1 LKENNLDL
9 CQQKLNL
16 IEAVELHQL
25 QKSRLVDSLLELD
38 YRVYG
43 DKQTCYKRAWRD
55 GKGVRRSYSAVKL
68 ENKNKSY
75 TSNLSNTKSTKISES
90 NEKT

>member
-9 CQQKLNL
+9 SQQKLNL
-16 IEAVELHQL
+16 IEAVELQQL

-38 YRVYG
+38 YRIYG

-68 ENKNKSY
+68 ENKTY
-75 TSNLSNTKSTKISES
+75 TSNLSNTKSTKISDS